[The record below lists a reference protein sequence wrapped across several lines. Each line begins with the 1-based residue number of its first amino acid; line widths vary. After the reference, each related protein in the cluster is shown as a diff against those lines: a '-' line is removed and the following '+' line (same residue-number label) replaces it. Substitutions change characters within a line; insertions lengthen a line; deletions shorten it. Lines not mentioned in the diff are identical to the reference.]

1 MGCDVVRWGH
11 PDPLN
16 SVTEVSLQHA
26 RPSQMSFA
34 TSSDSNR
41 LCSCRLQVRVLLL
54 MKAGERYSS
63 SAHTRSPAGG
73 EAAVAA

>member
-1 MGCDVVRWGH
+1 MMWWGH
-11 PDPLN
+11 PDPLG
-16 SVTEVSLQHA
+16 SATEVSLQHA
-26 RPSQMSFA
+26 WPSQMSFA
-34 TSSDSNR
+34 TSSDING

-63 SAHTRSPAGG
+63 AAHSRSPAGG